1 MNGKGANNVMEVLL
15 APLFAIYLM
24 IVYSAPPE
32 PEPPAVTD
40 TIVLLPDKDGNV
52 GEVTVTSA
60 AGQQTLDTAYATVD
74 VKEGGTL
81 DTRTESQDS
90 VNDRFG
96 TLLTAKPPEPRSFI
110 VNFETG
116 SSDELTSASNR
127 TITEMQ
133 AFLRDRPAPEITV
146 IGHTDRVG
154 SDEDND
160 ALSRARAETVRRLI
174 EATGVEALK
183 LEATGRG
190 EREPVIATADKV
202 AEPRNRRVEIS
213 IR

>member
-1 MNGKGANNVMEVLL
+1 MEVLL

-40 TIVLLPDKDGNV
+40 TIVLLPDEDGNV
-52 GEVTVTSA
+52 GELVITSS
-60 AGQQTLDTAYATVD
+60 AGEQTLDSAYATVD
-74 VKEGGTL
+74 VKEGGEL
-81 DTRTESQDS
+81 ATRVETESN
-90 VNDRFG
+90 VNARFG
-96 TLLTAKPPEPRSFI
+96 ELLNAKPPEPRSFT
-110 VNFETG
+110 VNFEQG
-116 SSDELTSASNR
+116 SSDTLTAESLA

-133 AFLRDRPAPEITV
+133 AYLSGRPAPEITV

-160 ALSRARAETVRRLI
+160 ALSMARAETVRRLI
-174 EATGVEALK
+174 EQSGVEAISLD
-183 LEATGRG
+183 ATGRG
-190 EREPVIATADKV
+190 EREPLVATADKV

>member
-1 MNGKGANNVMEVLL
+1 MEALL

-24 IVYSAPPE
+24 IIYSAPPE

-40 TIVLLPDKDGNV
+40 TIVLLPDEDGTV
-52 GEVTVTSA
+52 GKVVITSA
-60 AGQQTLDTAYATVD
+60 AGEQTLDTAYATVD
-74 VKEGGTL
+74 VKEGGEL
-81 DTRTESQDS
+81 ATRTETEDGI
-90 VNDRFG
+90 NDRFG
-96 TLLTAKPPEPRSFI
+96 DLLTAKPPEPRSFI
-110 VNFETG
+110 VNFEAG
-116 SSDELTSASNR
+116 SSEKLTPASLQ

-133 AFLRDRPAPEITV
+133 AFLSGRPAPEITV

-160 ALSRARAETVRRLI
+160 ALSRARAETVRGLI
-174 EATGVEALK
+174 EQTGVEALR

-190 EREPVIATADKV
+190 EREPVVMTADKV
-202 AEPRNRRVEIS
+202 SEPRNRRVEIN